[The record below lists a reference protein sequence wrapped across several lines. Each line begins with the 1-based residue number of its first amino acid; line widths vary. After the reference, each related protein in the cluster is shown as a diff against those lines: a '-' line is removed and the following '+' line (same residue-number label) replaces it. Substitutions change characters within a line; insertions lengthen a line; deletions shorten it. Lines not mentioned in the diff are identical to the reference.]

1 MQDQDD
7 ERVLVID
14 DSVKTYEYGSDLFGE
29 GLCPRN
35 KDEFVILTWKEGK
48 IIVLDR
54 DTLEFKEEFAMPSE
68 AAQGWGITAV
78 EDGGDG
84 NYKLYMSDS
93 TENMWELN
101 GDDMTVTDGFVVKDQ
116 NGSPVKQVNEIQY
129 VDGFIYGNIWYKD
142 VIIKINP

>member
-7 ERVLVID
+7 ERVQVID
-14 DSVKTYEYGSDLFGE
+14 DSVKTYEYDSELFGE

-35 KDEFVILTWKEGK
+35 KDEFVLLTWKEGK

-54 DTLEFKEEFAMPSE
+54 DTLEFKEEFKMPEE

-101 GDDMTVTDGFVVKDQ
+101 GDDMTVTDGFVVKD
-116 NGSPVKQVNEIQY
+116 
-129 VDGFIYGNIWYKD
+129 
-142 VIIKINP
+142 

>member
-1 MQDQDD
+1 
-7 ERVLVID
+7 
-14 DSVKTYEYGSDLFGE
+14 
-29 GLCPRN
+29 
-35 KDEFVILTWKEGK
+35 
-48 IIVLDR
+48 
-54 DTLEFKEEFAMPSE
+54 MPQE

-101 GDDMTVTDGFVVKDQ
+101 GDDMTVKDGFVVKDQ

-129 VDGFIYGNIWYKD
+129 VDGSIYGNIWYKD